1 MENITLTFSENLSI
15 SEMMEQ
21 FIPDDAT
28 CISVKINIPDYDPS
42 DNEFIPPNFADV
54 VKYLKDSGVE
64 ILACS
69 SGIHLN
75 GRHEIPHIH
84 YHFIANHYTAPTNA
98 SLHRKRWVGK
108 KENKDI
114 CSLEDVS
121 IRYQSLKKNEP
132 RFQFL
137 AYPLKEGIKVLRRC
151 YIYDGKKMS
160 NEMLDF
166 LLSVG
171 QTIYQTACALRLR
184 QNKCQERKQLALKEL
199 FDLCKTKTFS
209 NFREMMLWL
218 DKNYIDTLDLD
229 DLPDPKN
236 YKTNCQK
243 VAVKLGILKYSDI

>member
-1 MENITLTFSENLSI
+1 MENITLTFSENLSL

-42 DNEFIPPNFADV
+42 DNQFIPPNFADI

-69 SGIHLN
+69 SGIHLK
-75 GRHEIPHIH
+75 GRTEIPHIH
-84 YHFIANHYTAPTNA
+84 YHFIANHYNAPSNP
-98 SLHRKRWVGK
+98 SQHRKRWMGK
-108 KENKDI
+108 EENKM
-114 CSLEDVS
+114 CSLDDAS
-121 IRYQSLKKNEP
+121 FKYQNLKKNEP

-151 YIYDGKKMS
+151 YIYDGQKMS

-184 QNKCQERKQLALKEL
+184 QDKCQERKQLALKEL
-199 FDLCKTKTFS
+199 FELCKIQTFS

-218 DKNYIDTLDLD
+218 DKNYIDTLELD